1 MQFKKLILNI
11 YWALIVFGL
20 ISASFGQTKP
30 ESDIKK
36 LDRIIAIVD
45 QDVIT
50 EKELQE
56 KINSVISNLKS
67 QKIEIPSE
75 SILKKQVIERLIS
88 NSIQIQLAHQT
99 GLKISDAQVDKTIE
113 RIAEK
118 NKLNVA
124 DFKKNLEADGTN
136 FYKFREEIRNEI
148 TIAQLKEREVDS
160 KILIT
165 DGEIDNFL
173 NAQSKEFQDEFEVAH
188 ILIRVP
194 EDASPEKIDKLKNKA
209 EEAIKQIQS
218 GKNFTQVSA
227 IFSET
232 PNALEGGNLGW
243 KKASDLPTLFVD
255 ALKKT

>member
-20 ISASFGQTKP
+20 ISSSFGQTKP

-56 KINSVISNLKS
+56 KINSVINNLKS

-99 GLKISDAQVDKTIE
+99 GLKIRDAQVDKTIE

-118 NKLNVA
+118 NKLNIA
-124 DFKKNLEADGTN
+124 DFKKT
-136 FYKFREEIRNEI
+136 
-148 TIAQLKEREVDS
+148 
-160 KILIT
+160 
-165 DGEIDNFL
+165 
-173 NAQSKEFQDEFEVAH
+173 
-188 ILIRVP
+188 
-194 EDASPEKIDKLKNKA
+194 
-209 EEAIKQIQS
+209 
-218 GKNFTQVSA
+218 
-227 IFSET
+227 
-232 PNALEGGNLGW
+232 
-243 KKASDLPTLFVD
+243 
-255 ALKKT
+255 